1 MKVVFR
7 MLVLTALFVAM
18 QYIGRAVTNYLEQE
32 QRQVALA
39 VRIVR
44 ADSYQKMVE
53 AEAKGNVTNLA
64 YYRWR
69 HTNAEKIVAD
79 IGADAILRN
88 QKSRKG

>member
-1 MKVVFR
+1 MKAVLR
-7 MLVLTALFVAM
+7 MLVFAALVVAM
-18 QYIGRAVTNYLEQE
+18 RSTGRAVTNYLEQE

-53 AEAKGNVTNLA
+53 AETQGNVNKLA

-88 QKSRKG
+88 KKSRKG

>member
-1 MKVVFR
+1 MKALSSI
-7 MLVLTALFVAM
+7 LVAVALIVAM
-18 QYIGRAVTNYLEQE
+18 QPIAKVIANYMEQE
-32 QRQVALA
+32 QRQIDLA
-39 VRIVR
+39 VEIVR
-44 ADSYQKMVE
+44 TDSYQKMLE
-53 AEAKGNVTNLA
+53 AEAQGNVNQLA

>member
-1 MKVVFR
+1 MKVVLR

-32 QRQVALA
+32 QRQIDLA
-39 VRIVR
+39 VEIVR
-44 ADSYQKMVE
+44 ADSYQKMLE
-53 AEAKGNVTNLA
+53 AEAQGNVNQLA

-79 IGADAILRN
+79 IGADAIIRN
-88 QKSRKG
+88 KKSRKG

>member
-1 MKVVFR
+1 MKVVLR

-32 QRQVALA
+32 QRQIDLA
-39 VRIVR
+39 VEIVR
-44 ADSYQKMVE
+44 ADSYQKMLE
-53 AEAKGNVTNLA
+53 AEAKGNVNQLV

-79 IGADAILRN
+79 IGADAIIRN
-88 QKSRKG
+88 KKSRKG

>member
-1 MKVVFR
+1 MKALSSI
-7 MLVLTALFVAM
+7 LVAVALIVAM
-18 QYIGRAVTNYLEQE
+18 QPIAKVISNYMEQE

-53 AEAKGNVTNLA
+53 AEAQGNVNKLA

>member
-1 MKVVFR
+1 MKAVLR
-7 MLVLTALFVAM
+7 MLVFAALVVAM
-18 QYIGRAVTNYLEQE
+18 RPTGRAVTNYLEQE
-32 QRQVALA
+32 QRQIDLA
-39 VRIVR
+39 VEIVR
-44 ADSYQKMVE
+44 TDSYQKMLE
-53 AEAKGNVTNLA
+53 AEAQGNVNQLA

>member
-1 MKVVFR
+1 MKVVLR

-32 QRQVALA
+32 QRQIDLA
-39 VRIVR
+39 VEIVR
-44 ADSYQKMVE
+44 TDSYQKMLE
-53 AEAKGNVTNLA
+53 AEAQGNVNQLA

-88 QKSRKG
+88 KKSRKG

>member
-1 MKVVFR
+1 MKALSSI
-7 MLVLTALFVAM
+7 LVAVALIVAM
-18 QYIGRAVTNYLEQE
+18 QPIAKVIANYMEQE

-53 AEAKGNVTNLA
+53 AEAQGNVNKLA

-79 IGADAILRN
+79 IGADIIIRN
-88 QKSRKG
+88 KKSRKG

>member
-1 MKVVFR
+1 MKALSSI
-7 MLVLTALFVAM
+7 LVAVALIVAM
-18 QYIGRAVTNYLEQE
+18 QPIAKVLANYMEQE

-53 AEAKGNVTNLA
+53 AEAQGNVNKLA

>member
-1 MKVVFR
+1 MKALSSI
-7 MLVLTALFVAM
+7 LVAVALIVAM
-18 QYIGRAVTNYLEQE
+18 QPIAKVIANYMEQE
-32 QRQVALA
+32 QRQIDLA
-39 VRIVR
+39 VEIVR
-44 ADSYQKMVE
+44 TDSYQKMLE
-53 AEAKGNVTNLA
+53 AEAKGNVNQLV

>member
-1 MKVVFR
+1 MKALSSI
-7 MLVLTALFVAM
+7 LVAVALIVAM
-18 QYIGRAVTNYLEQE
+18 QPIAKVIANYMEQE

-53 AEAKGNVTNLA
+53 AEAQGNVNKLA
-64 YYRWR
+64 SYRWR

>member
-1 MKVVFR
+1 MKALSSI
-7 MLVLTALFVAM
+7 LVAAALIVAT
-18 QYIGRAVTNYLEQE
+18 QPIAKVISNYMEQE

-53 AEAKGNVTNLA
+53 AEAQGNVNKLA

>member
-1 MKVVFR
+1 MKAFSSI
-7 MLVLTALFVAM
+7 LVAVALIVAM
-18 QYIGRAVTNYLEQE
+18 QPIAKVIANYMEQE
-32 QRQVALA
+32 QRQIDLA
-39 VRIVR
+39 VKIVR
-44 ADSYQKMVE
+44 TGSYQKMLE
-53 AEAKGNVTNLA
+53 AEAQGNVNQLA

>member
-1 MKVVFR
+1 MKALSSI
-7 MLVLTALFVAM
+7 LVAVALIVAM
-18 QYIGRAVTNYLEQE
+18 QPIAKVIANYMEQE

-53 AEAKGNVTNLA
+53 AEAQGNVNKLA

>member
-1 MKVVFR
+1 MKAVLR
-7 MLVLTALFVAM
+7 MIVLTALVVAM
-18 QYIGRAVTNYLEQE
+18 QPIGRAVTNYLEQE

-39 VRIVR
+39 VKIVR
-44 ADSYQKMVE
+44 ADSYQKMLE
-53 AEAKGNVTNLA
+53 AEAQGNVNKMA

-88 QKSRKG
+88 KKSRKG

>member
-1 MKVVFR
+1 MKAFSSI
-7 MLVLTALFVAM
+7 LVAVALIAATQPIAKV
-18 QYIGRAVTNYLEQE
+18 ISNYMEQE

-53 AEAKGNVTNLA
+53 AEAQGNVNKLA

-79 IGADAILRN
+79 IGADAIVRN

>member
-1 MKVVFR
+1 MKALSSI
-7 MLVLTALFVAM
+7 LVAVALIVAM
-18 QYIGRAVTNYLEQE
+18 QPIAKVIANYMEQA

-53 AEAKGNVTNLA
+53 AEAQGNVNKLA

>member
-1 MKVVFR
+1 MKAFSSI
-7 MLVLTALFVAM
+7 LVAVALIAATQPIAKV
-18 QYIGRAVTNYLEQE
+18 ISNYMEQE

-53 AEAKGNVTNLA
+53 AEAQGNVNKLA

>member
-1 MKVVFR
+1 MKAVLR
-7 MLVLTALFVAM
+7 MLVLTALVLAM
-18 QYIGRAVTNYLEQE
+18 QPIGRAVTNYLEQE

-39 VRIVR
+39 VKIVR
-44 ADSYQKMVE
+44 ADSYQKML
-53 AEAKGNVTNLA
+53 EAKAQGNVNKLA

-88 QKSRKG
+88 KKSRKG